1 MYCKTQGVTQN
12 YVIVKTK
19 EMKDNKETIKII
31 GKIANRAVA
40 INPDYNKTTVMMDL
54 LVLYDTGMEMRWDE
68 FLNAP
73 VFDFIHDINGINQH
87 LNRKTYV
94 LEDGFW
100 PRYAK

>member
-1 MYCKTQGVTQN
+1 MDKN
-12 YVIVKTK
+12 I
-19 EMKDNKETIKII
+19 ETI
-31 GKIANRAVA
+31 GKIVNCAVA

-54 LVLYDTGMEMRWDE
+54 LVLYDTRVEMRWDE

-87 LNRKTYV
+87 LNRRTYK